1 MAPAAPP
8 QSKETDEMGKMVVR
22 IGGVVAMLGLA
33 LALSVPARA
42 DDASA
47 ALYKS
52 KCAGCH
58 GPDGA
63 GQTAAGKAMKVGDFH
78 DADVQKMSDADLTN
92 VVSMGK
98 NKMPGY
104 AKTMKPEEIKG
115 LVAYVRELGKK

>member
-1 MAPAAPP
+1 
-8 QSKETDEMGKMVVR
+8 MGKMVVR

>member
-1 MAPAAPP
+1 M
-8 QSKETDEMGKMVVR
+8 SKIMFR
-22 IGGVVAMLGLA
+22 INGVVAILGLA
-33 LALSVPARA
+33 LALGVPARA

-58 GPDGA
+58 GADGA
-63 GQTAAGKAMKVGDFH
+63 GQTAAGKAMKAPDFH
-78 DADVQKMSDADLTN
+78 DPDVRKMSDADLTAII
-92 VVSMGK
+92 SMGK

>member
-1 MAPAAPP
+1 MSRVAI
-8 QSKETDEMGKMVVR
+8 R
-22 IGGVVAMLGLA
+22 ISGVVAILGLA
-33 LALSVPARA
+33 LALGMPARA

-58 GPDGA
+58 GPDGT
-63 GQTAAGKAMKVGDFH
+63 GQTAAGKAMKAGDFH
-78 DADVQKMSDADLTN
+78 DADVQKMSDADLTS
-92 VVSMGK
+92 VVSTGK

>member
-1 MAPAAPP
+1 M
-8 QSKETDEMGKMVVR
+8 SKIMVR
-22 IGGVVAMLGLA
+22 IGGMVAILGLA
-33 LALSVPARA
+33 LAVGVPARA

-52 KCAGCH
+52 KCQGCH

-63 GQTAAGKAMKVGDFH
+63 GQTAAGKAMKSGDFH
-78 DADVQKMSDADLTN
+78 DAEVQKMSDADLT
-92 VVSMGK
+92 SLIGMGK
-98 NKMPGY
+98 GKMPGY